1 MKIGVKLVSL
11 ISIFNIIGISILAG
25 VTVSL
30 AHREIS
36 RLAEEQAYSLAQ
48 KGAEEMKNWFGI
60 YADTA
65 ASVAAIMEGYKEIS
79 PSQRREYF
87 ILTMKQTALAHPE
100 VSAVYAN
107 WGVDALDGMDADYAN
122 TPGTDETGR
131 FITSFTNTAAG
142 PALEAIVGFPFEA
155 VMQVTGGHEFVF
167 DPMTLFFGGKNRLVA
182 NICIPVK
189 DAGVMV
195 GSTGISFELSNIQTI
210 AEGIKPFGD
219 GYALVFSAGGIV
231 SAHPNPDSLGKDMRE
246 SERDTFGESLD
257 TLVNAVTTG
266 KSIAFSVPSAERGIM
281 QYYAVPFTIGQNPK
295 PWTLVVGVS
304 KNTIMAPVYRMLH
317 FSIIIGV
324 LTVLLMS
331 AGIILIISY
340 SISRPITTLSSL
352 LKNISEGEGDLTK
365 TITLTTRDEI
375 GDLAHYFNLT
385 ITKIKKLVLAIK
397 NETDGLS
404 LTGTALASNMTQTAG
419 SITEITATIQ
429 NIKTQVGRQR
439 KNVQE
444 TGAIMS
450 NVVEGI
456 DTLNTQIHEQS
467 DCVSQSSSAIEQM
480 LANINSVT
488 QTLIKNSENVV
499 RLAESSEKG
508 RTGLETVS
516 ADIQTIARESA
527 GLLEI
532 NAVMESIASQTNLL
546 SMNAAIEAA
555 HAGES
560 GKGFAVVADEIRKL
574 AESSGEQS
582 KTISGVL
589 KNIKASIEKIM
600 SSTDIVLQGFTVI
613 GEGVRTVTEQES
625 SVRTAMEEQ
634 RKGSTQI
641 LESINRLYELSAQ
654 VQNGA
659 QTMRTASH
667 SVFEVSRG
675 LEQITEEIG
684 DGMEEMAVGAEEING
699 AVYRVTEISGET
711 KRQIDTL
718 MQEVSRFK
726 VSS

>member
-48 KGAEEMKNWFGI
+48 KGAEEMKNWFGT
-60 YADTA
+60 YMD
-65 ASVAAIMEGYKEIS
+65 ASTTLAQIMEGYKDIPAPE
-79 PSQRREYF
+79 RRAYF
-87 ILTMKQTALAHPE
+87 NFMMKQTVTAHPE
-100 VSAVYAN
+100 VTAVYAN
-107 WGVDALDGMDADYAN
+107 WAPNGVDGMDADYAN

-131 FITSFTNTAAG
+131 YISAWNNG
-142 PALEAIVGFPFEA
+142 PQGVYIEAIPGFPFDA
-155 VMQVTGGHEFVF
+155 VMHVTGGETFMFEPSVS
-167 DPMTLFFGGKNRLVA
+167 LIGGVNLLVA

-189 DAGVMV
+189 DNGIMV
-195 GSTGISFELSNIQTI
+195 GSTGIAFELSRIQAIT
-210 AEGIKPFGD
+210 ETIKPFGN
-219 GYALVFSAGGIV
+219 GYAFVFSAGGSV
-231 SAHPNPDSLGKDMRE
+231 AAHTNPERLGMDMRE
-246 SERDTFGESLD
+246 SERDTFGSSLE
-257 TLVNAVTTG
+257 TLVDAVTTG
-266 KSIAFSVPSAERGIM
+266 KSVSFSAPSHQGIM

-304 KNTIMAPVYRMLH
+304 RNTIMAPVYRMLH

-331 AGIILIISY
+331 AGIILIITY

-365 TITLTTRDEI
+365 TITLTVKDEI

-385 ITKIKKLVLAIK
+385 ITKIKRLVLAIK
-397 NETDGLS
+397 TEADGLS
-404 LTGTALASNMTQTAG
+404 HTGTALASNMTQTAG

-429 NIKTQVGRQR
+429 NIKTQVGNQR
-439 KNVQE
+439 KNVKE
-444 TGAIMS
+444 AGAIMS

-456 DTLNTQIHEQS
+456 DTLNAQIHEQS
-467 DCVSQSSSAIEQM
+467 DCVSQSSSAVEQM

-499 RLAESSEKG
+499 QLAKSSEKG

-600 SSTDIVLQGFTVI
+600 SSTDMVLQGFTVI

-625 SVRTAMEEQ
+625 NVRTAMEEQ

-684 DGMEEMAVGAEEING
+684 DGMEEMAVEAEEING